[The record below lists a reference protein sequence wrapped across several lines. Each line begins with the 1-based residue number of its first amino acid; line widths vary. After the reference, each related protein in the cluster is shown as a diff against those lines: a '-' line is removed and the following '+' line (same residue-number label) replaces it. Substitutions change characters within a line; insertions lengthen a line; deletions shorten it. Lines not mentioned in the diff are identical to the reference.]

1 MGVALAPPGVTST
14 ADRQPDCQPDCQPAR
29 RPDRRTIAGPER
41 RRERLPA
48 GPPVF
53 AGDAVPA
60 LTVKIGQYPVHSGG
74 LGAIRT
80 LGRLGV
86 PVYAVTEPGRLVPA
100 AASRYCSGRF
110 VWRATG
116 QEEPDELAARLMA
129 AGRAIGQPSVL
140 IPVDDEAAVLVAEH
154 AADLAEYFLL
164 PRVPH
169 GLPREL
175 ASKLGLFKLC
185 QAHGVPAPASVTLNT
200 AADVAEFAAA
210 AAFPVVAKNVEA
222 WERRR
227 HPVVPGTTVLNGPQD
242 LLALV
247 RPGSGAPGLILQ
259 EYLPPEHAEDWVAH
273 LYCDAASE
281 CVVLFTGLKV
291 RSWPP
296 NAGVT
301 ACGQALA
308 NPALAAI
315 TARFCKQIGF
325 SGIADLDWRLDLRD
339 GQYKLVDFN
348 PRIGNQFRLFESE
361 ASIDVVRAQYL
372 DLTGRAVPHG
382 AQVSGRQIIVEHV
395 DVAARL
401 AYARLDRRAAAAR
414 PAAGTAR
421 TSLAGPR
428 STEFAWL
435 AADDPIPFLAMLCR
449 LIGPAI
455 ASLTRV
461 LRLPRRASRHGSD
474 A

>member
-1 MGVALAPPGVTST
+1 VH
-14 ADRQPDCQPDCQPAR
+14 ADR
-29 RPDRRTIAGPER
+29 G
-41 RRERLPA
+41 
-48 GPPVF
+48 
-53 AGDAVPA
+53 VPA

-86 PVYAVTEPGRLVPA
+86 PVYAVTEPGLVPA
-100 AASRYCSGRF
+100 ATSRYCSGRF

-116 QEEPDELAARLMA
+116 HEDPHQLAARLMA
-129 AGRAIGQPSVL
+129 VGRTIGRPSVL
-140 IPVDDEAAVLVAEH
+140 IPVDDEAAVLIAEH

-164 PRVPH
+164 PRVTP
-169 GLPREL
+169 GLPRRL
-175 ASKLGLFKLC
+175 ANKLGMSRLC
-185 QAHGVPAPASVTLNT
+185 QAHGVPTPASVITAT
-200 AADVAEFAAA
+200 AAELADFAATA
-210 AAFPVVAKNVEA
+210 TFPVVAKNAQA

-227 HPVVPGTTVLNGPQD
+227 HPVVAGTTVLRSPEH
-242 LLALV
+242 LLALA
-247 RPGSGAPGLILQ
+247 RPGEGAPGLILQ
-259 EYLPPEHAEDWVAH
+259 EYLPPEYAEDWIVH
-273 LYCDAASE
+273 LYSDAASD

-296 NAGVT
+296 HAGVT

-315 TARFCKQIGF
+315 TERFCKQIGF

-348 PRIGNQFRLFESE
+348 PRMGNQFRLFESG
-361 ASIDVVRAQYL
+361 ASIDVVRAQHL
-372 DLTGRAVPHG
+372 DLTGRAIPRS
-382 AQVSGRQIIVEHV
+382 AQVIGRQIIVEHV

-401 AYARLDRRAAAAR
+401 AYARLDRRARAAR
-414 PAAGTAR
+414 SAHAPPASPGQPGPGQPGPGQ
-421 TSLAGPR
+421 AGPPGPVTR
-428 STEFAWL
+428 IRWTRQARSKSTEFAWM

-461 LRLPRRASRHGSD
+461 LRPPRRAN
-474 A
+474 